1 MESKRESSK
10 QEKTMGQGLG
20 RKTRETE
27 EAAIPGLGWVN
38 AVPGKARQRVTLSRG
53 QCDRNKLICDLENE
67 LYKHLLM
74 SALKLASHKKPLSEE
89 LIEI

>member
-1 MESKRESSK
+1 M
-10 QEKTMGQGLG
+10 
-20 RKTRETE
+20 
-27 EAAIPGLGWVN
+27 N
-38 AVPGKARQRVTLSRG
+38 AVPGKTEQRVTLSSG

-74 SALKLASHKKPLSEE
+74 LALKLASHKKPLSEE

>member
-20 RKTRETE
+20 RKTRGL
-27 EAAIPGLGWVN
+27 AAAAMPGLGQAK
-38 AVPGKARQRVTLSRG
+38 AVPGKAEQTVALSWG
-53 QCDRNKLICDLENE
+53 QCDRNKLICDLQNE

-74 SALKLASHKKPLSEE
+74 MALKLASHKKPLSEE
-89 LIEI
+89 LTEI